1 MNGKKYLPIGSVVT
15 LKGQTKKVMIIGRS
29 QMCEGVLYNYSAC
42 PFPEGYLGS
51 DKLYVF
57 NQDDIETAYYI
68 GMQNEEEFIFRKAL
82 IEAEER
88 AKENS

>member
-1 MNGKKYLPIGSVVT
+1 MKKYLPIGSVVT

-29 QMCEGVLYNYSAC
+29 QICEDVLYNYSAC

-57 NQDDIETAYYI
+57 NNDDIETAYYI
-68 GMQNEEEFIFRKAL
+68 GMQNDEEFIYRKAL

-88 AKENS
+88 AEGNS